1 MSHGTKKGNNRS
13 FAELLFLFLFHCD
26 MLSNKTTRLFAL
38 IYELVCAQTQKPQE
52 GEIIMID
59 VRHVHNSDR
68 DFWFSL
74 DKHISESEFEKKI
87 NDKQGY
93 VLFDG
98 GTPIGLLRY
107 NLFWDNV
114 PFCTMLFIEKNA
126 QKKGYGSAIMKFWEA
141 EMKSLGFGMV
151 MTSTQAD
158 EEAQHFYRKMG
169 YRDSGGL
176 LINIPGYEQPIEIFF
191 TKALN

>member
-1 MSHGTKKGNNRS
+1 MSHGTKKGNHRS
-13 FAELLFLFLFHCD
+13 FAELLFLFLFHFD
-26 MLSNKTTRLFAL
+26 MLSSKTTRLFAL

-52 GEIIMID
+52 GEIIMIH

-93 VLFDG
+93 VLFDSG
-98 GTPIGLLRY
+98 APIGLLRY

-176 LINIPGYEQPIEIFF
+176 LINIPSYEQPMEIFF